1 MKQVQISDRT
11 IEVDG
16 RRLRLDYPV
25 KDAFCEGDRILVL
38 FEPDAASKTFP
49 NLVCFDLEDARI
61 WEAEL
66 PDPRRQDVY
75 YRVSSWRPLVVNSF
89 SSYKVEIDP
98 ASGRIVGKEFVK

>member
-49 NLVCFDLEDARI
+49 SC
-61 WEAEL
+61 
-66 PDPRRQDVY
+66 
-75 YRVSSWRPLVVNSF
+75 VSISRMH
-89 SSYKVEIDP
+89 
-98 ASGRIVGKEFVK
+98 ASGRPSYRIRVVRMCTTAFRPGAHLW